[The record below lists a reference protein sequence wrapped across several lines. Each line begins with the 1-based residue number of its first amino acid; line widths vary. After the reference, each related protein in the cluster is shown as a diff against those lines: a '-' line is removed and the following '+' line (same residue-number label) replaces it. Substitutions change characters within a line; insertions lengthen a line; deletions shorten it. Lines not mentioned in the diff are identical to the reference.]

1 MEAFWKAGVIVI
13 LTVIL
18 GVTLHKTERDI
29 AIVLSVAACCMVC
42 IVALRYLSEVIDFL
56 WKLGNNSAYQNPFV
70 RRILKM
76 AGVTLV
82 TEIIGLIST
91 DAGNSSLAKA
101 MQILGTAT
109 ILFLAVPLFEMFL
122 STIQEIIGFL

>member
-1 MEAFWKAGVIVI
+1 MEAFWKAGVIII

-18 GVTLHKTERDI
+18 GVTLHKTEKDI

-42 IVALRYLSEVIDFL
+42 ILALQYLSEVIDFL
-56 WKLGNNSAYQNPFV
+56 WKLGNNSAFQNPFV
-70 RRILKM
+70 SRILKM
-76 AGVTLV
+76 AGVTIV
-82 TEIIGLIST
+82 TEIIGLISA

-101 MQILGTAT
+101 MQILGTST